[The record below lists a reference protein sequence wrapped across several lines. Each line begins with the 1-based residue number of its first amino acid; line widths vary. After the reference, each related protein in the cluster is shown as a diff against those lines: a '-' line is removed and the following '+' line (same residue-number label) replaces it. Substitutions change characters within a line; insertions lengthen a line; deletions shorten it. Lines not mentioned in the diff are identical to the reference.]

1 MKSKSKKQQC
11 DCHLHPNENKKAA
24 KLKPTAL
31 TTPLFCTNSNPN
43 LIIIV
48 IIIIITII
56 IIIYGIY
63 GASFGTY
70 SETLIY
76 KIYRPVRAKTIY
88 RVVRKLTGKISTK

>member
-11 DCHLHPNENKKAA
+11 DCHLHPNENRKAA

-48 IIIIITII
+48 IIIITIV

-76 KIYRPVRAKTIY
+76 KIYRPVGAKTIC
-88 RVVRKLTGKISTK
+88 RMVRKLTGKISTK